1 MWLILT
7 QLLLYIF
14 FCWAEDGKRYGPVFE
29 EQPIDTIHPEESP
42 DGKISM
48 NCRARANPTPTYK
61 WRLNNWDIDLLN
73 PRYSMI
79 GGNLVINNPDKS
91 RDTGK
96 YVCIVT
102 NEYGTIRSHE
112 ASLNFG
118 YLDPFPPEERPE
130 VKVKEGTG
138 VMLICDPPPH
148 FPDDL
153 NYRWILNEF
162 PNFINVDK
170 RRFVTQ
176 TNGNLYIAKV
186 EQSDKG
192 NYSCFVSSPSITK
205 SVFSK
210 YTSLLPQTESAKRY
224 AADIQIGF
232 SDIYAL
238 KEQNVTLECFALGNP
253 VPVIRWRKLNEA
265 MPATAEISQSG
276 AVLKIFNI
284 QPEDEG
290 TYECEA
296 ENIKGKDTNRAY
308 VHVQAA
314 PEWVEHINDTER
326 DIGSDLHWPCIAKG
340 KPTPTIRWLKN
351 GDSYGK
357 GELKIR
363 GLTMFHAGMYQCIA
377 ENHYGVIQANAELK
391 ILALAPTFEFNPMRK
406 KILAAKGGRVIIEC
420 KPKAAPKPKFSWSKG
435 TELLINNS
443 RISIWDDGSLEI
455 INITVL
461 DEGSYTCF
469 AENDR
474 GKANNTGMLSVTAA
488 TKITL
493 APYNA
498 DVTVGENAS
507 MQCHASHDSA
517 LDLTFIWFLN
527 GFVIEFDDDSNH
539 YERHIRSDVGSELII
554 RNAQLKHAGRYTC
567 IAQTIVDNSSASA
580 DLVVRG
586 PPGPP
591 GGVRA
596 EEIKDTTVKLT
607 WSSGTDNHQPI
618 SKYTI
623 QARSSLTEE
632 MKARNALLDEWKDV
646 KTEIPNIEG
655 NMESARLIDLIP
667 WMDYEFRVIATN
679 TLGTG
684 EPSLPSPKIKTDG
697 AAPKYAPSDVGGGG
711 GTNRELTVTWTP
723 LAREYHYGDGFG
735 YIVAFKPFTEREWRK
750 VTVTNPES
758 GRYVH
763 KDDTITPATQF
774 QVKVQAFNRW
784 GEGPF
789 SSTATIYSA
798 DEAPTEY
805 PTGVRVVVL
814 SSSEASVS
822 WQPVIGQTV
831 AGYQVRYWRIQDKE
845 AAAHRLQIET
855 LETIKLEGLMPN
867 THYKLD
873 VCAFNSAGDGPK
885 SHTTEFETKKAPPSQ
900 IPRIISAVKSGSQY
914 IITWEH
920 VTPLS
925 NESAV
930 NGYKVLYRPNGQ
942 NDGKLYST
950 GHHSVELPVLKE
962 GDYVVEVRAHSEGG
976 DGAVASIKLSTSDTA
991 GILPSILGILLPT
1004 FGLLF
1009 YLEF

>member
-1 MWLILT
+1 MWPIVT

-14 FCWAEDGKRYGPVFE
+14 FCWAEEGKRYGPVFE
-29 EQPIDTIHPEESP
+29 EQPIDTIHPEESS
-42 DGKISM
+42 DGKVSM

-61 WRLNNWDIDLLN
+61 WRQNNWELDLLN

-79 GGNLVINNPDKS
+79 GGNLVINNPEKS
-91 RDTGK
+91 KDTGK

-102 NEYGTIRSHE
+102 NEYGTVRSNE

-118 YLDPFPPEERPE
+118 YLDPFPAEERPE

-153 NYRWILNEF
+153 NYRWIINEF
-162 PNFINVDK
+162 PNFIAMNK
-170 RRFVTQ
+170 QKFVAQ

-186 EQSDKG
+186 EQSDRG

-205 SVFSK
+205 SVFSR
-210 YTSLLPQTESAKRY
+210 YTSLLPQPETAKRY
-224 AADIQIGF
+224 AADIQVAF
-232 SDIYAL
+232 TDTYAL

-253 VPVIRWRKLNEA
+253 VPVIRWRKLNEP
-265 MPATAEISQSG
+265 MPPSAEINQAG
-276 AVLKIFNI
+276 TVLKIFNI

-296 ENIKGKDTNRAY
+296 ENIKGKDLHRAY
-308 VHVQAA
+308 VYVQAQ

-340 KPTPTIRWLKN
+340 KPIPTIRWLKN
-351 GDSYGK
+351 GESYAK

-363 GLTMFHAGMYQCIA
+363 GLTMAHAGMYQCIA

-391 ILALAPTFEFNPMRK
+391 ILALAPTFELNPMRK

-435 TELLINNS
+435 TELLINNT
-443 RISIWDDGSLEI
+443 RVSIWDDGSLEI
-455 INITVL
+455 VNVTIL

-474 GKANNTGMLSVTAA
+474 GKANSTGTLSVTAA

-493 APYNA
+493 APSNA

-507 MQCHASHDSA
+507 MQCHASHDPS
-517 LDLTFIWFLN
+517 LDLTFIWSLN
-527 GFVIEFDDDSNH
+527 GFVIEFDDDSGH
-539 YERHIRSDVGSELII
+539 YERHFRNDIGSELII
-554 RNAQLKHAGRYTC
+554 RNVQLKHAGRYICT
-567 IAQTIVDNSSASA
+567 AQTIVDNSSASA

-591 GGVRA
+591 GGVRT
-596 EEIKDTTVKLT
+596 EEVRDTSVQLI

-618 SKYTI
+618 SKYII
-623 QARSSLTEE
+623 QARNPLSE
-632 MKARNALLDEWKDV
+632 EWKDV

-655 NMESARLIDLIP
+655 NMESARVVDLIP
-667 WMDYEFRVIATN
+667 WMEYEFRVIATN
-679 TLGTG
+679 TLGIG
-684 EPSLPSPKIKTDG
+684 EPSIPSSRIRTEG
-697 AAPKYAPSDVGGGG
+697 AAPNVAPADVGGGG
-711 GTNRELTVTWTP
+711 GSNRELTVTWVP
-723 LAREYHYGDGFG
+723 LAREYHYGDNFG
-735 YIVAFKPFTEREWRK
+735 YIVAFKPFTENEWRK

-774 QVKVQAFNRW
+774 QVKVKAFNKV
-784 GEGPF
+784 GDGPF
-789 SSTATIYSA
+789 SSTAIIYSA
-798 DEAPTEY
+798 DEAPTES
-805 PTGVRVVVL
+805 PTGMKVL
-814 SSSEASVS
+814 GIPTSTEVTIS
-822 WQPVIGQTV
+822 WQPVIGQTIL
-831 AGYQVRYWRIQDKE
+831 GYQIRYWRSQDKQT
-845 AAAHRLQIET
+845 AAHRLQ
-855 LETIKLEGLMPN
+855 LESLDTVVKIEGLLPN
-867 THYKLD
+867 TIYHSD
-873 VCAFNSAGDGPK
+873 VCAYNSAGDGPR
-885 SHTTEFETKKAPPSQ
+885 SHSFNFHTSKAPPSQ
-900 IPRIISAVKSGSQY
+900 KPQIISAVKSGSQY
-914 IITWEH
+914 IITWQH

-930 NGYKVLYRPNGQ
+930 DGYKVLYRPNGEH
-942 NDGKLYST
+942 NGRVLST
-950 GHHSVELPVLKE
+950 AKHSIELPAPKE
-962 GDYVVEVRAHSEGG
+962 GEYIVEVRAVSKGG
-976 DGAVASIKLSTSDTA
+976 DGAVAFIKLSSDTA

-1004 FGLLF
+1004 FVLV

>member
-1 MWLILT
+1 MWPILT

-14 FCWAEDGKRYGPVFE
+14 FCWAEEGKRYGPVFE
-29 EQPIDTIHPEESP
+29 EQPIDTIHPEKSE
-42 DGKISM
+42 GKVSM
-48 NCRARANPTPTYK
+48 NCRARANPSPLYK
-61 WRLNNWDIDLLN
+61 WRLNNWDIDPLN

-118 YLDPFPPEERPE
+118 YLEPFPIDERPE

-153 NYRWILNEF
+153 SYRWILNEF
-162 PNFINVDK
+162 PSFINLDK

-176 TNGNLYIAKV
+176 SNGNLYIAKV

-192 NYSCFVSSPSITK
+192 NYSCFVSSPSITT
-205 SVFSK
+205 SVFSR
-210 YTSLLPQTESAKRY
+210 YTSLLPQTETAKRY
-224 AADIQIGF
+224 AADIQIAF
-232 SDIYAL
+232 SDTYAL

-253 VPVIRWRKLNEA
+253 VPVITWQKVNEA
-265 MPATAEISQSG
+265 LPASAEISQSG

-290 TYECEA
+290 TYECRA
-296 ENIKGKDTNRAY
+296 ENIKGKDSHRAY
-308 VHVQAA
+308 VYVQAA

-340 KPTPTIRWLKN
+340 KPAPTIRWLKN
-351 GDSYGK
+351 GESYGK

-363 GLTMFHAGMYQCIA
+363 GLTMYHAGMYQCIA
-377 ENHYGVIQANAELK
+377 ENYHGIIQANAELK

-455 INITVL
+455 INVTVA

-474 GKANNTGMLSVTAA
+474 GKANSTGTLSVTAA

-493 APYNA
+493 APSNA
-498 DVTVGENAS
+498 DVTVGENAT
-507 MQCHASHDSA
+507 MQCHASHDPE
-517 LDLTFIWFLN
+517 LDLTFIWSLN
-527 GFVIEFDDDSNH
+527 GFVIEFDDDTNH
-539 YERHIRSDVGSELII
+539 FERHMRSGAGSELII
-554 RNAQLKHAGRYTC
+554 KNVQLKHAGRYICT
-567 IAQTIVDNSSASA
+567 AQTIVDNSSASA
-580 DLVVRG
+580 ELVVRG

-596 EEIKDTTVKLT
+596 EEIRDTSVKLL

-623 QARSSLTEE
+623 QAKNTLYE
-632 MKARNALLDEWKDV
+632 EWKDV
-646 KTEIPNIEG
+646 KTENPTIEG
-655 NMESARLIDLIP
+655 NVEWAKVIELIP
-667 WMDYEFRVIATN
+667 WMEYEFRVIATN

-684 EPSLPSPKIKTDG
+684 EHSLPSPMIRTQG
-697 AAPKYAPSDVGGGG
+697 ASPIVAPSDVGGGG
-711 GTNRELTVTWTP
+711 GTNRELTVTWVP

-735 YIVAFKPFTEREWRK
+735 YVVAFKPFNEREWRK

-758 GRYVH
+758 GRYIH

-774 QVKVQAFNRW
+774 QVKVKAFNRY
-784 GEGPF
+784 GDGPY
-789 SSTATIYSA
+789 SSTAVIYSA
-798 DEAPTEY
+798 DEAPTEA
-805 PTGVRVVVL
+805 PTGVRITVL
-814 SSSEASVS
+814 SASEAVVS
-822 WQPVIGQTV
+822 WQPVVGQTIS
-831 AGYQVRYWRIQDKE
+831 GYQVRYWRPQDRE
-845 AAAHRLQIET
+845 IAAHRVQVEGLDT
-855 LETIKLEGLMPN
+855 VRLEGLLPN
-867 THYKLD
+867 TIYKLD
-873 VCAFNSAGDGPK
+873 VFAYNSAGDGPR
-885 SHTTEFETKKAPPSQ
+885 SHLTEFETKKAPPSQ
-900 IPRIISAVKSGSQY
+900 KPRIISVVKSGSQY
-914 IITWEH
+914 IITWDH
-920 VTPLS
+920 VKPLS

-930 NGYKVLYRPNGQ
+930 NGYKVVYRPNGQ
-942 NDGKLYST
+942 IDGQQYST
-950 GHHSVELPVLKE
+950 GQHSVQLPIPKE
-962 GDYVVEVRAHSEGG
+962 GEYIVEVRAHSEGG
-976 DGAVASIKLSTSDTA
+976 DGAVAFIKLDSSDAA
-991 GILPSILGILLPT
+991 GMFPSILGILLPT